1 MQAASAVISVVGS
14 KRHRNEGWSPGSMDH
29 RVGDEQQ
36 VELAAFGNAGDL
48 LDDREL
54 HMAGGGA
61 LIAPS
66 GRMVAGAE
74 DEDPEMHLPLLR
86 AHAAYLPR

>member
-1 MQAASAVISVVGS
+1 MTI
-14 KRHRNEGWSPGSMDH
+14 EI
-29 RVGDEQQ
+29 GDEQQ
-36 VELAAFGNAGDL
+36 VELAALGDAGDL

-61 LIAPS
+61 LMAPS

-74 DEDPEMHLPLLR
+74 DEHPEMHLPLLR
-86 AHAAYLPR
+86 AHAAYLPC